1 MEENNNTSVETETT
15 VTEDTQAQEN
25 KTFSQ
30 ADFDREISKMY
41 EKFEKKFSKRAEEAQ
56 KLASMNAEEK
66 AKYEFEQR
74 VKDLESKE
82 KEWTLKENKYEASKI
97 LGEKGLPIAF
107 ADFIVAEDAE
117 TMMANI
123 KLFDDEFK
131 KAVAR
136 EVQARIGSST
146 PKTSTVDTTAMTR
159 EKFKSL
165 ALSEQQE
172 LYKSNP
178 DLYKELTR

>member
-1 MEENNNTSVETETT
+1 MEENNNTSVETIETT
-15 VTEDTQAQEN
+15 ETQETEN
-25 KTFSQ
+25 KTFTQ

-41 EKFEKKFSKRAEEAQ
+41 DKFEKRFSKRAEEAQ

-74 VKDLESKE
+74 VKELESKE

-117 TMMANI
+117 TMMSNI
-123 KLFDDEFK
+123 KLFDNEFK
-131 KAVAR
+131 KAVAK
-136 EVQARIGSST
+136 EVQARIGNNT
-146 PKTSTVDTTAMTR
+146 PKASTIDLEVGMTK
-159 EKFKSL
+159 EKFAQLNDNEKIAFL
-165 ALSEQQE
+165 
-172 LYKSNP
+172 KSNP
-178 DLYKELTR
+178 DFLN

>member
-1 MEENNNTSVETETT
+1 MEENENINVNEETT
-15 VTEDTQAQEN
+15 TEDTQAQET
-25 KTFSQ
+25 KTFTQ
-30 ADFDREISKMY
+30 ADLDREISKLAD
-41 EKFEKKFSKRAEEAQ
+41 KFEKKFSKRAEEAQ

-107 ADFIVAEDAE
+107 ADFIVATDAE

-123 KLFDDEFK
+123 KLFDNEFK
-131 KAVAR
+131 KAVAK
-136 EVQARIGSST
+136 EVQARIG
-146 PKTSTVDTTAMTR
+146 A
-159 EKFKSL
+159 
-165 ALSEQQE
+165 ALQ
-172 LYKSNP
+172 
-178 DLYKELTR
+178 RAA